1 MSELLENIQQ
11 LCLWLQAAKACPDSK
26 IVKNTNQLHP
36 QIHILNINLN
46 TEETPYR

>member
-11 LCLWLQAAKACPDSK
+11 LCLWSQAAKGCPDSK
-26 IVKNTNQLHP
+26 TVKNTNQLHP

-46 TEETPYR
+46 TEEAPYR